1 MTRLFAW
8 AGALSMAASAAV
20 LAQPVAPPQ
29 VLSALALL
37 QPGQWSLHAHDRPSD
52 NRSICVGDPRA
63 LLQVRHGE
71 AMCSRF
77 VIASDAR
84 TATVHYTCPGS
95 GHGRTTIRVE
105 SPHIIQIETQ
115 GIAGGQPFILSW
127 EGRRTGNC
135 AAKQSSA
142 IR

>member
-8 AGALSMAASAAV
+8 AAVLSMAASAAV

-29 VLSALALL
+29 VLSALALIL
-37 QPGQWSLHAHDRPSD
+37 PGQWSLHAHDRPGD
-52 NRSICVGDPRA
+52 NRSICVGDARA

-115 GIAGGQPFILSW
+115 GIINNEPFALSW
-127 EGRRTGNC
+127 EGRRTGDC
-135 AAKQSSA
+135 VAKQSSA
-142 IR
+142 IH

>member
-1 MTRLFAW
+1 MTKLFKW
-8 AGALSMAASAAV
+8 AAGLSVAASAAV
-20 LAQPVAPPQ
+20 LAQPVVAPP
-29 VLSALALL
+29 VLSALNLL
-37 QPGQWSLHAHDRPSD
+37 KPGQWSLHAHDRPGN
-52 NRSICVGDPRA
+52 NRSICIGDARA

-105 SPHIIQIETQ
+105 SPQIIQIDTQ
-115 GIAGGQPFILSW
+115 GIANNEPFALSW
-127 EGRRTGNC
+127 EGRRTGDC
-135 AAKQSSA
+135 TAKQTNA
-142 IR
+142 NR

>member
-1 MTRLFAW
+1 
-8 AGALSMAASAAV
+8 MAASAAV
-20 LAQPVAPPQ
+20 LAQPVAAPQ
-29 VLSALALL
+29 VLSALALI

-52 NRSICVGDPRA
+52 NRSICVGDARA

-115 GIAGGQPFILSW
+115 GIINNEPFALSW
-127 EGRRTGNC
+127 EGRRTGDC
-135 AAKQSSA
+135 VAKQSNA
-142 IR
+142 IH